1 MGNNKIFYNKKAL
14 SEFILDIWS
23 YLVFA
28 TAIFFFLVLFKI
40 QATNAVQRELKG
52 ITDIPSSSSSLI
64 NYLRTPIT
72 VGGEEMSIAEL
83 IRLWQLDPDK
93 YRVALEANSIDILNK
108 LEYEYTEP
116 QTKNK
121 VIRGFHISINREK
134 KSENAIEPLIEFK
147 SKSFQDGLCI
157 TNQYGCINLGEQFI
171 PISSTRTS
179 YVVLRE
185 GYKSK

>member
-1 MGNNKIFYNKKAL
+1 MSNNKIFHNRKAL
-14 SEFILDIWS
+14 SEYILDIWS

-40 QATNAVQRELKG
+40 QAVNSVQRELKG
-52 ITDIPSSSSSLI
+52 ITDIPTSSSSLI
-64 NYLRTPIT
+64 DYLRTPVT
-72 VGGEEMSIAEL
+72 VDGKEANIAEL
-83 IRLWQLDPDK
+83 IMLWQLDQDK
-93 YRVALEANSIDILNK
+93 YRAALETNSTSILNK
-108 LEYEYTEP
+108 LEYEYVEP
-116 QTKNK
+116 QTKND

-171 PISSTRTS
+171 PISNSQTL

-185 GYKSK
+185 SYKSK